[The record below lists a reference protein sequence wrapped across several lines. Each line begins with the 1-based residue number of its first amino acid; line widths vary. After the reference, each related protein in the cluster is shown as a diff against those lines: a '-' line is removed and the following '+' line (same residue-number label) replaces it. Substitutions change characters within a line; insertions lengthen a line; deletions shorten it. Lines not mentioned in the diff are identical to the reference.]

1 MSSTQDPRDTPS
13 EQDDPQTIAYDPTD
27 PFWQDTE
34 DDNDDMD
41 FFPAEGGSGEDES
54 ESIDAHFHGTY
65 WTYQEVAIPARL
77 TMISQMQ
84 QRTSVESR

>member
-1 MSSTQDPRDTPS
+1 MSSSQDPRDTPS

-41 FFPAEGGSGEDES
+41 YLPAEEGSGEDES
-54 ESIDAHFHGTY
+54 EGIDAHFHGT
-65 WTYQEVAIPARL
+65 
-77 TMISQMQ
+77 
-84 QRTSVESR
+84 